1 MSVHSLST
9 IAPRRIP
16 PSVDVRRLRRAS
28 RPVRRIIHN
37 VVTGVTLEV
46 HAVEPD
52 ADLLRMRAT
61 YPPRSA
67 EPPLHAHPR
76 QRERFEVVAG
86 ELIVV
91 VGRLRRVLRAG
102 ERLTIEPGAVHA
114 VWNAGDEP
122 AVLHWEMSPA
132 LETEELF
139 ASLARLAAAGRT
151 DARGVP
157 HPLARAALA
166 WRHRA
171 TLRLARPSRSIQR
184 LVLPVLA
191 VIAWLAGER

>member
-1 MSVHSLST
+1 MSVHSLTS
-9 IAPRRIP
+9 IAPRRMP

-46 HAVEPD
+46 HAVEPE

-61 YPPRSA
+61 CPPRSA
-67 EPPLHAHPR
+67 EPPLHSHPR

-122 AVLHWEMSPA
+122 AVLHWEASPA
-132 LETEELF
+132 LGTEQLHARL
-139 ASLARLAAAGRT
+139 ASLAAAGRT
-151 DARGVP
+151 DMRGVP
-157 HPLARAALA
+157 HLLARAALA
-166 WRHRA
+166 WRHRD
-171 TLRLARPSRSIQR
+171 TLRLARPSWSVQR
-184 LVLPVLA
+184 LVLPILA
-191 VIAWLAGER
+191 AVAWLAGER